1 MEVAIDKL
9 KDAEVVLM
17 NKIKRM
23 KDGKPKYDAADQLR
37 QIREAI
43 DILHKLDSN
52 IAKLISTQK
61 DTVY

>member
-23 KDGKPKYDAADQLR
+23 KDGKPKYDAGDQLR

-52 IAKLISTQK
+52 MARLISTQK

>member
-1 MEVAIDKL
+1 MEVAIAKL

-23 KDGKPKYDAADQLR
+23 KDGKPKYDAGDQLR
-37 QIREAI
+37 EIREAI

-52 IAKLISTQK
+52 TARLVMNTK